1 MIQNAQYV
9 EKQQNV
15 LSLENV
21 ITMYVHHFAFR
32 DWTHVQCVPNLK
44 IPIILKVMN
53 EHEKFCVEEA
63 NYHLQRAREL
73 LTDSL
78 RDAKKYHDE
87 AKEFYRMMAK
97 LFPLMILLQHSES
110 QLPDSETEE
119 SLSDTQSSSQSDSD
133 SYMPATLPGH

>member
-1 MIQNAQYV
+1 MTI
-9 EKQQNV
+9 
-15 LSLENV
+15 
-21 ITMYVHHFAFR
+21 MYVRHFAFQ
-32 DWTHVQCVPNLK
+32 DWTRVQCVPNLK
-44 IPIILKVMN
+44 RLIVLKTMN

-63 NYHLQRAREL
+63 NYHLQRAHEL
-73 LTDSL
+73 LTDGL

-119 SLSDTQSSSQSDSD
+119 SLSDTQSSIQSDSD
-133 SYMPATLPGH
+133 SYMPATPPDH